1 MFQSFWFERAETRE
15 SIMSNEELIAAALEL
30 AGKFYAAQGYVHRP
44 GFKYY
49 ASPHPS
55 EQLAWEMACDA
66 FEFIRGSDVRDA
78 LADVED
84 C

>member
-1 MFQSFWFERAETRE
+1 
-15 SIMSNEELIAAALEL
+15 MSNEELIAAALGWPVSL
-30 AGKFYAAQGYVHRP
+30 RCAGIRTSP

-66 FEFIRGSDVRDA
+66 FELSVVVMCAMHWQMWRIVSDGQ
-78 LADVED
+78 
-84 C
+84 